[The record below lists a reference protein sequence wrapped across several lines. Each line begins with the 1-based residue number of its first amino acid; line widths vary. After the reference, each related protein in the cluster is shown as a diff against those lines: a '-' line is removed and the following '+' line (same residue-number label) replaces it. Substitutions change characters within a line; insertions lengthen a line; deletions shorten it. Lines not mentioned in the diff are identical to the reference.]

1 MLQSNHSSWSRYGIT
16 VYKASSNEDD
26 NDDEDDDDDDN
37 NDDVYRKN
45 IVNEN
50 EFMPLGEFQLW
61 INFVLRDDK
70 KTTTLH
76 PNAYTVIHVYVELV
90 HVRHNRGHN
99 KHISDLSQL
108 HWNRIQLFLKIMC
121 YIFIIRQ
128 K

>member
-16 VYKASSNEDD
+16 VYKALSNEDD
-26 NDDEDDDDDDN
+26 NDDEDDDDDDDDDDN

-50 EFMPLGEFQLW
+50 EFMLGEFQLW

-90 HVRHNRGHN
+90 HVRHNRRHN
-99 KHISDLSQL
+99 
-108 HWNRIQLFLKIMC
+108 
-121 YIFIIRQ
+121 
-128 K
+128 